1 MTNPEQSPEQPAPE
15 APSEQSEL
23 PAPQALV
30 EHVEK
35 SLPQPGD
42 LVDRAEFSRRDDGD
56 TFHG

>member
-1 MTNPEQSPEQPAPE
+1 MTDPEQSPEKPVPE
-15 APSEQSEL
+15 ASPDQSEL

-30 EHVEK
+30 DHVDK

-42 LVDRAEFSRRDDGD
+42 LVDRAEFSRRDNEN